1 MKYIKLIIII
11 SILFIISYTRS
22 KEQTNKLHKKMLT
35 IKKYLKKGGTLVK
48 ETNKYDIYD
57 DIYTS
62 DLGYTNIRANMKDSL
77 KNITNSIDNDIDEI
91 IFDGGNINND
101 TLIEKYNKQL
111 EEQKFDYEKDDV
123 ILKQMIKGTI
133 NRNDNDIKESYNDIY
148 QNFLNNKDV
157 QKKVYNEIKNKKDT
171 KYINKYADELGID
184 LNTLEDNT
192 KENEEDTEE
201 KKEEESG
208 IINKVTTFVKSSIDN
223 LFGTDLLDLNNNDI
237 NQSDNKKKLNISE
250 KYDSMVDIYENKI
263 NEELSNKGNDLNM
276 RDTVTNY
283 RTDKLE
289 GLNINDL
296 ETSSN
301 KFTESDKNGTNNRQ
315 LDLEKLYSNN
325 KIISP
330 SENLCSD
337 GIHKNKK
344 RYDKYN
350 GLILDIDNINKKH
363 SEKNKKHKKIL
374 EPYNM
379 DEFEEYSCLDIDCD
393 DYKDKHSRVD
403 CVN

>member
-11 SILFIISYTRS
+11 SILFIISYTKS
-22 KEQTNKLHKKMLT
+22 KEQTNKLEKKILT
-35 IKKYLKKGGTLVK
+35 IKKYLKKGGTLA
-48 ETNKYDIYD
+48 EESNEYDIYD
-57 DIYTS
+57 DVYTS

-77 KNITNSIDNDIDEI
+77 MDTTNSIDNDIEDI
-91 IFDGGNINND
+91 IFDGGNANND
-101 TLIEKYNKQL
+101 NRIKIYNEELEK
-111 EEQKFDYEKDDV
+111 QKLDYEKDNI
-123 ILKQMIKGTI
+123 ILKQMIKYYI
-133 NRNDNDIKESYNDIY
+133 NRNDNRIKESYNQIY
-148 QNFLNNKDV
+148 KEFLNNKEE
-157 QKKVYNEIKNKKDT
+157 QKRVYDGLKNKDT

-184 LNTLEDNT
+184 LNKLEDNT
-192 KENEEDTEE
+192 KEDEEE

-237 NQSDNKKKLNISE
+237 NQSDNKKKLNIDE
-250 KYDSMVDIYENKI
+250 KYDSMVDIYEDKI

-276 RDTVTNY
+276 RDTDTNY
-283 RTDKLE
+283 RSNKLE
-289 GLNINDL
+289 SLNINDL

-301 KFTESDKNGTNNRQ
+301 KFSENDKNGTNNRQ

-337 GIHKNKK
+337 GIQQNKK

-350 GLILDIDNINKKH
+350 GLILDVDNINKKYN
-363 SEKNKKHKKIL
+363 EKNNTKKML

-379 DEFEEYSCLDIDCD
+379 DEFEEYSCLDVNCD

>member
-22 KEQTNKLHKKMLT
+22 KEQTNKLEKKMLT
-35 IKKYLKKGGTLVK
+35 IKKYLKKGGTLTE
-48 ETNKYDIYD
+48 ETNEYDIYD

-62 DLGYTNIRANMKDSL
+62 DLGYTNIRTNMKDSL
-77 KNITNSIDNDIDEI
+77 KKTTNSMDDDIEDLL
-91 IFDGGNINND
+91 FDGGSVNND
-101 TLIEKYNKQL
+101 NLIKKYNSELEKQKL
-111 EEQKFDYEKDDV
+111 DYEKEDL
-123 ILKQMIKGTI
+123 ILKQMIKHNI
-133 NRNDNDIKESYNDIY
+133 NRNDNNIKDSYNDNYERFI
-148 QNFLNNKDV
+148 NNEEE
-157 QKKVYNEIKNKKDT
+157 QKRVYDEIKNKKGS

-184 LNTLEDNT
+184 LNKLEDNT
-192 KENEEDTEE
+192 KEDEEE

-237 NQSDNKKKLNISE
+237 NHSDNKKKLNIDE
-250 KYDSMVDIYENKI
+250 KYDSMVDIYEDKI
-263 NEELSNKGNDLNM
+263 NKELSNKGNDLNM
-276 RDTVTNY
+276 RDTDTNY
-283 RTDKLE
+283 RSNKLE
-289 GLNINDL
+289 SLNINDL

-301 KFTESDKNGTNNRQ
+301 KFSENDKNGTNNRQ

-337 GIHKNKK
+337 GIELNKK

-350 GLILDIDNINKKH
+350 GLILDVDNINKKYN
-363 SEKNKKHKKIL
+363 EKNNTKKML

-379 DEFEEYSCLDIDCD
+379 DEFEEYSCLDVNCD

>member
-1 MKYIKLIIII
+1 M
-11 SILFIISYTRS
+11 SYTRS
-22 KEQTNKLHKKMLT
+22 KEQTNKLQKKMLT

-57 DIYTS
+57 NVYTS
-62 DLGYTNIRANMKDSL
+62 DLGYNNIRTNMKDSL
-77 KNITNSIDNDIDEI
+77 KKTTNSMDDDIEDI

-101 TLIEKYNKQL
+101 ILIERYNKQL
-111 EEQKFDYEKDDV
+111 EKDKVDYEKDDFV
-123 ILKQMIKGTI
+123 LKQMIKDNVNRDDNTI
-133 NRNDNDIKESYNDIY
+133 KKSYNDIY
-148 QNFLNNKDV
+148 NNFLNNKEE
-157 QKKVYNEIKNKKDT
+157 QKRVYNEIKNKKDT
-171 KYINKYADELGID
+171 KYLNKYANELGVD
-184 LNTLEDNT
+184 LDSLDDTT
-192 KENEEDTEE
+192 KEDEKEEE
-201 KKEEESG
+201 KEEEESG

-237 NQSDNKKKLNISE
+237 NQSDNKKKLNIDE
-250 KYDSMVDIYENKI
+250 KYDGMVDIYENKI

-301 KFTESDKNGTNNRQ
+301 KFSESDKNGINNRQ

-337 GIHKNKK
+337 GIDMNKK

-350 GLILDIDNINKKH
+350 GLVLDVDIINKKH
-363 SEKNKKHKKIL
+363 NEKNNIKKIL

>member
-1 MKYIKLIIII
+1 M
-11 SILFIISYTRS
+11 ISYTRS
-22 KEQTNKLHKKMLT
+22 KEQTNKLQKKLLT

-48 ETNKYDIYD
+48 DTNKYDIYD
-57 DIYTS
+57 DVYTS
-62 DLGYTNIRANMKDSL
+62 DLGYNNIRTNMKNSL
-77 KNITNSIDNDIDEI
+77 KNTTNSMDDDIEDI

-101 TLIEKYNKQL
+101 ILIEKYNKQL
-111 EEQKFDYEKDDV
+111 EKDKVDYEKDDF
-123 ILKQMIKGTI
+123 ILKEMIKNNVNRDDNTI
-133 NRNDNDIKESYNDIY
+133 KKSYNDIY
-148 QNFLNNKDV
+148 KNFLNNKEE
-157 QKKVYNEIKNKKDT
+157 QKRVYNEIKNKKDA
-171 KYINKYADELGID
+171 KYLNKYADELGVD
-184 LNTLEDNT
+184 LNTLD
-192 KENEEDTEE
+192 DTT
-201 KKEEESG
+201 KEEEEKEEKEEEGG
-208 IINKVTTFVKSSIDN
+208 IINRVTTFVKSSIDN
-223 LFGTDLLDLNNNDI
+223 LFGTDLLDLNNNDM
-237 NQSDNKKKLNISE
+237 NQSDNKKKLNIDE

-283 RTDKLE
+283 RTNKLE

-301 KFTESDKNGTNNRQ
+301 KFSENDKNGTNNRQ

-350 GLILDIDNINKKH
+350 GLVLDIDNINKKH
-363 SEKNKKHKKIL
+363 HEKNNTKKIL

-379 DEFEEYSCLDIDCD
+379 DEFEEYSCLDINCD

-403 CVN
+403 CVY

>member
-22 KEQTNKLHKKMLT
+22 KEQTNKLEKKMLT
-35 IKKYLKKGGTLVK
+35 IKKYLKKGGTLTE
-48 ETNKYDIYD
+48 ETNEYDIYD

-62 DLGYTNIRANMKDSL
+62 DLGYTNIRTNMKDSL
-77 KNITNSIDNDIDEI
+77 KKTTNSMDDDIEDLL
-91 IFDGGNINND
+91 FDGGSVNND
-101 TLIEKYNKQL
+101 NLIKKYNSELEKQKL
-111 EEQKFDYEKDDV
+111 DYEKEDL
-123 ILKQMIKGTI
+123 ILKQMIKHNI
-133 NRNDNDIKESYNDIY
+133 NRNDNNIKDSYNDNYERFI
-148 QNFLNNKDV
+148 NNEEE
-157 QKKVYNEIKNKKDT
+157 QKRVYDEIKNKKGS

-184 LNTLEDNT
+184 LNKLEDNT
-192 KENEEDTEE
+192 KEDEEE

-237 NQSDNKKKLNISE
+237 NHSDNKKKLNIDE
-250 KYDSMVDIYENKI
+250 KYDSMVDIYEDKI
-263 NEELSNKGNDLNM
+263 NKELSNKGNDLNM
-276 RDTVTNY
+276 RDTDTNY
-283 RTDKLE
+283 RSNKLE
-289 GLNINDL
+289 SLNINDL

-301 KFTESDKNGTNNRQ
+301 KFSENDKNGTNNRQ

-337 GIHKNKK
+337 GIELNKK

-350 GLILDIDNINKKH
+350 GLILDVDNINKKYN
-363 SEKNKKHKKIL
+363 EKNNTKKML

-379 DEFEEYSCLDIDCD
+379 DEFEEYSCLDVNCD
-393 DYKDKHSRVD
+393 DYKDNHSRVD

>member
-1 MKYIKLIIII
+1 MKYINLIIII
-11 SILFIISYTRS
+11 SILFIISYIRS
-22 KEQTNKLHKKMLT
+22 NEQTNKLEKKMLT
-35 IKKYLKKGGTLVK
+35 IKKYLKKGGSLAK
-48 ETNKYDIYD
+48 ETNEYDIYD

-77 KNITNSIDNDIDEI
+77 KNTTNSMDDDIEDI
-91 IFDGGNINND
+91 LFDGGNVNND
-101 TLIEKYNKQL
+101 NLIKKYNDEL
-111 EEQKFDYEKDDV
+111 EEQKFDYEKEDL
-123 ILKQMIKGTI
+123 IIKEMIKHNI
-133 NRNDNDIKESYNDIY
+133 NRGDDIKDSYNNIY
-148 QNFLNNKDV
+148 EKFINNKED
-157 QKKVYNEIKNKKDT
+157 QQLVYNEIKNKKNS
-171 KYINKYADELGID
+171 KYINKYAYELGID
-184 LNTLEDNT
+184 LNKLEDNT
-192 KENEEDTEE
+192 KEDNTKED
-201 KKEEESG
+201 EEESG
-208 IINKVTTFVKSSIDN
+208 IINRVTTFVKSSIDN
-223 LFGTDLLDLNNNDI
+223 LFGTDLLDLNNNDM
-237 NQSDNKKKLNISE
+237 NQSDNKKKLNIDE

-301 KFTESDKNGTNNRQ
+301 KFSESDKNGINNRQ
-315 LDLEKLYSNN
+315 LDLEKLYSDN

-337 GIHKNKK
+337 GIQLNKK

-350 GLILDIDNINKKH
+350 GLILDVDNINKKYT
-363 SEKNKKHKKIL
+363 EKNNTKKLL

-379 DEFEEYSCLDIDCD
+379 DEFEEYSCLDVNCD
-393 DYKDKHSRVD
+393 DYKDNHSRVD

>member
-1 MKYIKLIIII
+1 M
-11 SILFIISYTRS
+11 SYTRS
-22 KEQTNKLHKKMLT
+22 KEQTNKLQKKMLT

-57 DIYTS
+57 NVYTS
-62 DLGYTNIRANMKDSL
+62 DLGYNNIRTNMKDSL
-77 KNITNSIDNDIDEI
+77 KKTTNSMDDDIEDI

-101 TLIEKYNKQL
+101 ILIERYNKQL
-111 EEQKFDYEKDDV
+111 EKDKVDYEKDDFV
-123 ILKQMIKGTI
+123 LKQMIKDNVNRDDNTI
-133 NRNDNDIKESYNDIY
+133 KKSYNDIY
-148 QNFLNNKDV
+148 NNFLNNKEE
-157 QKKVYNEIKNKKDT
+157 QKRVYNEIKNKKDT
-171 KYINKYADELGID
+171 KYLNKYANELGVD
-184 LNTLEDNT
+184 LDSLDDTT
-192 KENEEDTEE
+192 KEDEKEEE
-201 KKEEESG
+201 KEEEESG

-237 NQSDNKKKLNISE
+237 NQSDNKKKLNIDE
-250 KYDSMVDIYENKI
+250 KYDGMVDIYENKI

-301 KFTESDKNGTNNRQ
+301 KFSESDKNGINNRQ

-337 GIHKNKK
+337 GIDMNKK

-350 GLILDIDNINKKH
+350 GLVLDVDIINKKH
-363 SEKNKKHKKIL
+363 NKKNNIKKIL